1 MARIEPIPLERMT
14 DEQRALHDLILS
26 QRSRG
31 KVQGPFA
38 ILLHAPDV
46 GARVADLVQHFL
58 GETRMEMKL
67 KELAILCIA
76 RRYTARYEWFVH
88 ENRARNAGLSDA
100 AIEALRGGAV
110 PPFADDGEKLVYRMV
125 EEIVE
130 RRKLSDERFA
140 EAVAAFGEPATVEF
154 IAFIGFYIMIAVVLT
169 SFDVEAPDGAPDPL
183 PA

>member
-14 DEQRALHDLILS
+14 EEQRALHDRILA

-38 ILLHAPDV
+38 IMLHAPDV

-58 GETRMEMKL
+58 GETRMQMKL

-76 RRYTARYEWFVH
+76 RRHTAQYEWFVH

-100 AIEALRGGAV
+100 VIEAIRHREP
-110 PPFADDGEKLVYRMV
+110 PPFAEPAEELIHGMV

-130 RRKLSDERFA
+130 QRKLSEARFA
-140 EAVAAFGEPATVEF
+140 AAVEAFGEPATVEL
-154 IAFIGFYIMIAVVLT
+154 IGFIGFYIMIAVVLT
-169 SFDVEAPDGAPDPL
+169 SFDVDAPDGAPNPL

>member
-14 DEQRALHDLILS
+14 DEQRTLHDLILA

-38 ILLHAPDV
+38 VLLHAPDI
-46 GARVADLVQHFL
+46 GARVADMVHHFL
-58 GETRMEMKL
+58 GETRMPLKL

-76 RRYTARYEWFVH
+76 RRHDAQYEWFVH
-88 ENRARNAGLSDA
+88 ENRARGAGLSDA
-100 AIEALRGGAV
+100 VIEALRGRET
-110 PPFADDGEKLVYRMV
+110 PPFATPDEQLIFDMV

-130 RRKLSDERFA
+130 QRKLSAARYA
-140 EAVAAFGEPATVEF
+140 AAVGAFGEPATVEL
-154 IAFIGFYIMIAVVLT
+154 IAFIGFYIMIAVLLT
-169 SFDVEAPDGAPDPL
+169 SFDVEAPDGAPNPL

>member
-1 MARIEPIPLERMT
+1 MARIAPIPRERMT
-14 DEQRALHDLILS
+14 DEQGALYDRILA

-46 GARVADLVQHFL
+46 GARVADMVQQFL
-58 GETRMEMKL
+58 GETRLPMKL

-76 RRYTARYEWFVH
+76 RRFTAQYEWFVH
-88 ENRARNAGLSDA
+88 ENRARKAGVSDA
-100 AIEALRGGAV
+100 VIEALRNRAA
-110 PPFADDGEKLVYRMV
+110 PPFADEDEALMFRMV

-130 RRKLSDERFA
+130 KRKLGDESFA
-140 EAVAAFGEPATVEF
+140 QAVAAFGEPATVEL
-154 IAFIGFYIMIAVVLT
+154 IALIGFYVMIAVVLT
-169 SFDVEAPDGAPDPL
+169 SFDVEAPDGAPNPL

>member
-14 DEQRALHDLILS
+14 DEQRALHDLILA

-38 ILLHAPDV
+38 LTLHAPEV
-46 GARVADLVQHFL
+46 GARVADMVQHFL
-58 GETRMEMKL
+58 GETRIEMKL

-76 RRYTARYEWFVH
+76 RRHTAQYEWFVH
-88 ENRARNAGLSDA
+88 ENRARKAGLSDA
-100 AIEALRGGAV
+100 VIEAIRHGEK
-110 PPFADDGEKLVYRMV
+110 PPFAEPAEELIFAMV

-130 RRKLSDERFA
+130 RRKLSDARFA
-140 EAVAAFGEPATVEF
+140 AALKAFGEPAMVEL
-154 IAFIGFYIMIAVVLT
+154 IGFIGFYIMIAVLLT
-169 SFDVEAPDGAPDPL
+169 SFDVEAPDGAPNPL